1 MRSNFFR
8 SAALLFCLPIVSD
21 LSSDPEPSL
30 HLLVPAAEQAVQGD
44 EPLAKRFLRLMNDS
58 RWTYEIGF
66 GKAEDPVEAL
76 ACPSRSTSMRVIE
89 SGGEKSLQPWSPAK
103 QAERHFEAAEKH
115 FSAER
120 LEEAASEYT
129 KGLALDPEYG
139 PGWLYSGDVPF
150 GRGDYEAAL
159 AAYRKALA
167 LDPTLPQAHRF
178 AADAL
183 LKLGRLNEA
192 EEEYVRALIHDP
204 SYRGAWQGL
213 EILGDRAGF
222 TVNRPEFSP
231 PENVI
236 GERRSKKVRVGL
248 DNNSEW
254 LGYFLCKAVWR
265 HEEEYRRRQLGDANA
280 KDYSWTLAEERE
292 CLASYLESNLAFANE
307 KPEKMPPTARHLYEV
322 AEADLI
328 DGYIAFTVLGTRCP
342 IAASMLPQDIL
353 DQAERYVRRFVI
365 VR

>member
-1 MRSNFFR
+1 MRSNLVR
-8 SAALLFCLPIVSD
+8 SAALLFCLPIASD
-21 LSSDPEPSL
+21 LSSDPEAPPN
-30 HLLVPAAEQAVQGD
+30 LLVPAVKRSVQENESLPG
-44 EPLAKRFLRLMNDS
+44 RFLRLMNDS
-58 RWTYEIGF
+58 QWTYEIGF
-66 GKAEDPVEAL
+66 GKTDNPVEEI
-76 ACPSRSTSMRVIE
+76 ACASRSTSMRVIE
-89 SGGEKSLQPWSPAK
+89 SEGGKSLQPWNPAK
-103 QAERHFEAAEKH
+103 KAERHFATAEKH

-120 LEEAASEYT
+120 LEEAAAEYA

-178 AADAL
+178 AGDAL
-183 LKLGRLNEA
+183 MKSGRLTEA
-192 EEEYVRALIHDP
+192 ENEYVQAVIHDP

-213 EILGDRAGF
+213 ENLGGRAGF
-222 TVNRPEFSP
+222 TVNRAEFSP
-231 PENVI
+231 PQNVI
-236 GERRSKKVRVGL
+236 GQRRNKKVRIGL
-248 DNNSEW
+248 DENSEW
-254 LGYFLCKAVWR
+254 VGYFLCKAVWR
-265 HEEEYRRRQLGDANA
+265 HEEGYRRQKLGDSNA
-280 KDYSWTLAEERE
+280 KDYSWTLTEERE
-292 CLASYLESNLAFANE
+292 CLASYLESNLVLAAE

-328 DGYIAFTVLGTRCP
+328 DGYIAVAVIGQRCP
-342 IAASMLPQDIL
+342 IAVSMLPQDIL

>member
-1 MRSNFFR
+1 MRSNLFR

-21 LSSDPEPSL
+21 LSSDPEPPRT
-30 HLLVPAAEQAVQGD
+30 LLVPSTEEKVLKD
-44 EPLAKRFLRLMNDS
+44 DSLAGRFLRVMNAS
-58 RWTYEIGF
+58 EWTYEIGF
-66 GKAEDPVEAL
+66 GKVDDPVEEL
-76 ACPSRSTSMRVIE
+76 ACPSRSTSMRVVE
-89 SGGEKSLQPWSPAK
+89 SEGGKSLQPWNPAK
-103 QAERHFEAAEKH
+103 NAERHFETAERH

-120 LEEAASEYT
+120 FEQAAGEYA

-183 LKLGRLNEA
+183 MKLGRLAEA
-192 EEEYVRALIHDP
+192 ENEYLQAVVHDP

-213 EILGDRAGF
+213 EILSDRAGF
-222 TVNRPEFSP
+222 KVSRPEFSP

-236 GERRSKKVRVGL
+236 GQRRNKKVRIGL
-248 DNNSEW
+248 DENSEW
-254 LGYFLCKAVWR
+254 VGYFLCKAVWR
-265 HEEEYRRRQLGDANA
+265 HEEDYRRRELGDSSA
-280 KDYSWTLAEERE
+280 KDYAWTLTEERE
-292 CLASYLESNLAFANE
+292 CLASYLDGNLALAAG
-307 KPEKMPPTARHLYEV
+307 KPEKMPPTARRLYEA
-322 AEADLI
+322 AEAGLV
-328 DGYIAFTVLGTRCP
+328 DGYIAVAVLGHRCP
-342 IAASMLPQDIL
+342 IAASMLPQEIL
-353 DQAERYVRRFVI
+353 DQAEQYVRRFVI